1 MKPELDADG
10 PAAPPRTNGEM
21 VFTAPWQRRVFATT
35 MAACDRGLVD
45 YEQFRDRYVHQP
57 TLMPGQRSRPSKA
70 LGHEAALGDGPAS
83 EAEACISLGTEAVL
97 VRRLG
102 VLGLV
107 AGRFDPRDSIAR

>member
-45 YEQFRDRYVHQP
+45 YEQFRDRLIEQIAAHDEHGVDDYWAAWQDAIE
-57 TLMPGQRSRPSKA
+57 TLTM
-70 LGHEAALGDGPAS
+70 AAGVVSA
-83 EAEACISLGTEAVL
+83 TEL
-97 VRRLG
+97 DRR
-102 VLGLV
+102 
-107 AGRFDPRDSIAR
+107 ATAFAKHA